1 MSVMTILF
9 AFSAGFALFCALVLV
24 ALPLLVAESEDMGR
38 LKQVIEA
45 RSAVAKIQRPHLQDA
60 VAGWAAT
67 LSRRFGMRRSK
78 KAAEK
83 LEAAGLRTPA
93 QMDSFLAVQCI
104 APLAGLFAGSF
115 VRGNPLLA
123 CVALAAAGYLLPDIW
138 LRGRIRRHKDRIR
151 RSLPDALDL
160 LNICVEAG
168 LGLDQAMLRVSDE
181 LALSHPELYIEF
193 QRVQLEQ
200 RVGEGRIEAWKRFAE
215 RSDTE
220 EVQSFVG
227 MLTQSERFGTP
238 ISRALTRFADD
249 LRLQRKQR
257 AEEAAAKTRVKIVF
271 PLVFFIFPCLFLVL
285 LAPAILS
292 LFGILKNIQ

>member
-1 MSVMTILF
+1 MMIGFLF
-9 AFSAGFALFCALVLV
+9 FVGLTLFCTLLLV
-24 ALPLLVAESEDMGR
+24 ALPVLIAESKDMDR
-38 LKQVIEA
+38 LKEVVEA
-45 RSAVAKIQRPHLQDA
+45 RSAIVKLHSSRLQDT
-60 VAGWAAT
+60 VAGWT
-67 LSRRFGMRRSK
+67 SSLLRRFGLRRSK
-78 KAAEK
+78 QAAEK

-93 QMDSFLAVQCI
+93 QMDSFLVVQWI

-123 CVALAAAGYLLPDIW
+123 CVVLASVGYLLPDIW
-138 LRGRIRRHKDRIR
+138 LRRRIRWHNDRIR

-181 LALSHPELYIEF
+181 LALSHPELHVEL
-193 QRVQLEQ
+193 QRVQFEQ
-200 RVGEGRIEAWKRFAE
+200 RVGDGRIEAWKRFAE
-215 RSDTE
+215 RSGTE

-238 ISRALTRFADD
+238 ISRALARFADD

-257 AEEAAAKTRVKIVF
+257 AEEAAAKTKVKIVF

-292 LFGILKNIQ
+292 LFGILKDVQ

>member
-1 MSVMTILF
+1 MNVVMIVFVL
-9 AFSAGFALFCALVLV
+9 SAGFALFCTLMLV
-24 ALPLLVAESEDMGR
+24 ALPLLAAESEDMGR
-38 LKQVIEA
+38 LRQVVEA
-45 RSAVAKIQRPHLQDA
+45 RSAIAKFHAPRLQDT
-60 VAGWAAT
+60 VAGWTST
-67 LSRRFGMRRSK
+67 LSRRFGLQRNK
-78 KAAEK
+78 QATEK
-83 LEAAGLRTPA
+83 LEAAGLRTPI
-93 QMDSFLAVQCI
+93 QMDSFLAVQWI

-123 CVALAAAGYLLPDIW
+123 CVAFAAAGYLLPDIW
-138 LRGRIRRHKDRIR
+138 LRRRIRRHKDRIR

-181 LALSHPELYIEF
+181 LALSHPELYLEL

-200 RVGEGRIEAWKRFAE
+200 RIGGGRIEAWKRFAE
-215 RSDTE
+215 RSGTE

-257 AEEAAAKTRVKIVF
+257 AEEAAAKTKVKIVF

-292 LFGILKNIQ
+292 LYGVLKDIQ